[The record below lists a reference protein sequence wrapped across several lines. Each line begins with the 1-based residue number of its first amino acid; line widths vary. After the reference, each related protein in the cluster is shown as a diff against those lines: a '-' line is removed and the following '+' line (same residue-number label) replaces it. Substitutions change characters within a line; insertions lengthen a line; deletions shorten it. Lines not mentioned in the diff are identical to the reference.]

1 MEIQKSTNRYWMGK
15 AASQP
20 IAELTFTKEKEA
32 LTITHT
38 FVDPEYREQGLG
50 AKLVSSL
57 VDDAR
62 TQKQKIDPVC
72 PYAKKQF
79 DQHPEYKDVLL

>member
-1 MEIQKSTNRYWMGK
+1 MEIQKSPQCYWIEK
-15 AASQP
+15 TASQP
-20 IAELTFTKEKEA
+20 IAELTFTKEEEV

-38 FVDPEYREQGLG
+38 FVDPAYREQGLG
-50 AKLVSSL
+50 AELVSSL

-62 TQKQKIDPVC
+62 THKQRINPVC

-79 DQHPEYKDVLL
+79 EQHPEYKDVLL